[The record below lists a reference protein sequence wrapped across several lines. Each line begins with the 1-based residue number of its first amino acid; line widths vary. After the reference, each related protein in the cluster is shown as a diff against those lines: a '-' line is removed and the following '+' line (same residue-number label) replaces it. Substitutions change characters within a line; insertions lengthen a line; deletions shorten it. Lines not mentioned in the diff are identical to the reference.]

1 MARPPSTEVNET
13 FLREVDEDLRRDQ
26 VRDFFVKNRAL
37 LITGV
42 VLFLAVIGGLFWWQ
56 NHQRTKAGEQV
67 EELAR
72 IYRDFATRNFDGAPA
87 ALQPLATSS
96 NEAVAASAL
105 FTAAAVDIEK
115 GDQKAALAK
124 YRGLAADDGLPQ
136 PYRDIALIR
145 QTALEFDQLKP
156 DEVIA
161 RMKPLAVPGGPWF
174 GSAGEMTA
182 LALVKQGKRAEAGKL
197 FAAIARDKSVPESLR
212 SRSVQIASSLGVDA
226 SDAMPAPAQ

>member
-26 VRDFFVKNRAL
+26 VRDFFVENRTFLIAL
-37 LITGV
+37 V
-42 VLFLAVIGGLFWWQ
+42 VLFLAAIGGLFWWQ
-56 NHQRTKAGEQV
+56 SHQRTKAGEQV
-67 EELAR
+67 EQLAQ
-72 IYRDFATRNFDGAPA
+72 IYRDFATRNFSAAPA
-87 ALQPLATSS
+87 ALQPLTTSS
-96 NEAVAASAL
+96 NEGVSATAL
-105 FTAAAVDIEK
+105 FTSAAVDLEK

-124 YRGLAADDGLPQ
+124 YRGLAEDGGLAQ

-156 DEVIA
+156 EEVIA
-161 RMKPLAVPGGPWF
+161 RMKPLAVPGGAWF

-182 LALVKQGKRAEAGKL
+182 LALVKQGKKADAGKL

-212 SRSVQIASSLGVDA
+212 ARSVQIASSLGVDA
-226 SDAMPAPAQ
+226 SDAMPATAQ

>member
-26 VRDFFVKNRAL
+26 VRDFFVNNRAL
-37 LITGV
+37 LIAAV
-42 VLFLAVIGGLFWWQ
+42 VLFLAVVAGLFWWQ
-56 NHQRTKAGEQV
+56 NHQRTKAGEEV
-67 EELAR
+67 EQLAR
-72 IYRDFATRNFDGAPA
+72 IYRDFATRNFEAAPA
-87 ALQPLATSS
+87 ALQPLTTSS
-96 NEAVAASAL
+96 NEGVAASAT
-105 FTAAAVDIEK
+105 FTAAAVDLEK
-115 GDQKAALAK
+115 GDQKAAIAK
-124 YRGLAADDGLPQ
+124 YRGLAEDDGLPQ
-136 PYRDIALIR
+136 AYRDIALIR

-174 GSAGEMTA
+174 GSAAEMTA
-182 LALVKQGKRAEAGKL
+182 LALIKQGKKAEAGKL
-197 FAAIARDKSVPESLR
+197 FAAVARDKSVPESLR

>member
-26 VRDFFVKNRAL
+26 VRDFFVENRTFLIAL
-37 LITGV
+37 V
-42 VLFLAVIGGLFWWQ
+42 VLFLAAVGGLFWWQ

-67 EELAR
+67 EQLAQ
-72 IYRDFATRNFDGAPA
+72 IYRDFATRNFSSAPA
-87 ALQPLATSS
+87 ALQPLTNSS
-96 NEAVAASAL
+96 NEGVSATAL
-105 FTAAAVDIEK
+105 FTSAAVDLEK

-124 YRGLAADDGLPQ
+124 YRGLAADGDLAQ

-156 DEVIA
+156 EEVIE
-161 RMKPLAVPGGPWF
+161 RMKPLAVPGGAWF

-212 SRSVQIASSLGVDA
+212 ARSVQIASSLGVDA
-226 SDAMPAPAQ
+226 SDAMPATAQ

>member
-26 VRDFFVKNRAL
+26 VRDFFVENRTF
-37 LITGV
+37 LISLV
-42 VLFLAVIGGLFWWQ
+42 VLFLAAVAGLFWWQ

-67 EELAR
+67 EQLAQ
-72 IYRDFATRNFDGAPA
+72 IYRDFATRNFEGAPA
-87 ALQPLATSS
+87 ALEPLTASSQEGVRATAIFTS
-96 NEAVAASAL
+96 AAIDL
-105 FTAAAVDIEK
+105 EK

-124 YRGLAADDGLPQ
+124 YRGLAGDDGLAQ

-156 DEVIA
+156 EEVIA
-161 RMKPLAVPGGPWF
+161 RMKPLAVPGNAWF

-182 LALVKQGKRAEAGKL
+182 LALVKQGKRADAGKL
-197 FAAIARDKSVPESLR
+197 FAAIARDKGVPQSLR
-212 SRSVQIASSLGVDA
+212 ARSVQIASSLGVDA
-226 SDAMPAPAQ
+226 SDAMPATAQ

>member
-13 FLREVDEDLRRDQ
+13 FLREVDEDLRRDR
-26 VRDFFVKNRAL
+26 VRDFFVNNRAL
-37 LITGV
+37 LIAAV
-42 VLFLAVIGGLFWWQ
+42 VLFLTAIAGLFWWQ
-56 NHQRTKAGEQV
+56 NHQRTKAGQEV

-72 IYRDFATRNFDGAPA
+72 IYRDFATRNFDAAPA
-87 ALQPLATSS
+87 ALQPLTTSS
-96 NEAVAASAL
+96 NEGVRASAI
-105 FTAAAVDIEK
+105 FTAAAVDLEK
-115 GDQKAALAK
+115 GDHKAAIAK
-124 YRGLAADDGLPQ
+124 YRGLAEDEGLPQ
-136 PYRDIALIR
+136 AYRDIALIR

-174 GSAGEMTA
+174 GSAGELTA
-182 LALVKQGKRAEAGKL
+182 LALIKQGKRAEAGKL
-197 FAAIARDKSVPESLR
+197 FAAVARDKSVPESLR

>member
-26 VRDFFVKNRAL
+26 VRDFFVENRTF
-37 LITGV
+37 LISLV
-42 VLFLAVIGGLFWWQ
+42 VLFLAAVAGLFWWQ

-67 EELAR
+67 EQLAR
-72 IYRDFATRNFDGAPA
+72 IYRDFATRNFEGAPA
-87 ALQPLATSS
+87 ALEPLATSS
-96 NEAVAASAL
+96 QEGVRATAIFTSAAIDL
-105 FTAAAVDIEK
+105 EK

-124 YRGLAADDGLPQ
+124 YRGLAGDDGLAQ

-156 DEVIA
+156 EEVIA
-161 RMKPLAVPGGPWF
+161 RMKPLAVPGNAWF

-182 LALVKQGKRAEAGKL
+182 LALVKQGKRADAGKL
-197 FAAIARDKSVPESLR
+197 FAAIARDKGVPQSLR
-212 SRSVQIASSLGVDA
+212 ARSVQIASSLGVDA
-226 SDAMPAPAQ
+226 SDAMPATAQ